1 MEKVILYLGNNP
13 LYFPLRSS
21 RRTQSMKSLEAQKLN
36 VRALSARLSNPMT
49 FVGVSLSAIIA
60 AFVLASSSFEFE
72 TKTKAFSAIIVIFL
86 MYCAIAMVGREE
98 LSKFVGRRSETQT
111 ADLDIEGRLSSI
123 EEAASYFG
131 GSLRP
136 ADMFRLMTSRVR
148 ELVPFDM
155 CALLMINN
163 SVGRMR
169 VVQTDGPDA
178 EGLRGVETDIKDGL
192 AGSSIARSSVQ
203 IDRGADR
210 KSRTFTAEAL
220 NCYRSAAALPL
231 THNGEVFAVLELYSC
246 SKTAFDGN
254 SAGLLEAVSERIA
267 PMILRSISF
276 EQNLSKALTDPVTDL
291 PNERAFYMIVENQLA
306 ESQRNRD
313 ERPLSLLAVDIKN
326 FANINERFGHA
337 AGDRILNFVAQKI
350 KEQLRQMDFFARS
363 ANDEFLI
370 ILPTASEAVAAEIVA
385 RIHTE
390 FAGCNYAVN
399 EIQTVQIDLNFGAS
413 AFWKDGESAQTLLT
427 VARERKE
434 QSKTIVP
441 SKVVWFPKEYIN

>member
-1 MEKVILYLGNNP
+1 
-13 LYFPLRSS
+13 
-21 RRTQSMKSLEAQKLN
+21 
-36 VRALSARLSNPMT
+36 MT
-49 FVGVSLSAIIA
+49 FVGVSLGAIIG
-60 AFVLASSSFEFE
+60 AFVLASSSYEFD
-72 TKTKAFSAIIVIFL
+72 TKTKAFSAIIVVFL
-86 MYCAIAMVGREE
+86 MYCAIALVGRDEI
-98 LSKFVGRRSETQT
+98 SNSVNRRSEAQSS
-111 ADLDIEGRLSSI
+111 DLEVEGRLNSI

-136 ADMFRLMTSRVR
+136 ADMFRLMSSRVR

-155 CALLMINN
+155 CALLMINY
-163 SVGRMR
+163 SEGRMR
-169 VVQTDGPDA
+169 VVQTDGADA
-178 EGLRGVETDIKDGL
+178 RYLRGIETDINDGL
-192 AGSSIARSSVQ
+192 AGSSLAASSVQ
-203 IDRGADR
+203 IDRGTDGKR
-210 KSRTFTAEAL
+210 RTFTADVL
-220 NCYRSAAALPL
+220 NGYRSAAALPL
-231 THNGEVFAVLELYSC
+231 THNGEVFAVLELYSR
-246 SKTAFDGN
+246 SNTAFDGN

-313 ERPLSLLAVDIKN
+313 GRPLSLLAVDIKN

-363 ANDEFLI
+363 SNDEFLI

-385 RIHTE
+385 RIYTE
-390 FAGCNYAVN
+390 FAGCSYAVN

-413 AFWKDGESAQTLLT
+413 AFWKDGETAQSLLT